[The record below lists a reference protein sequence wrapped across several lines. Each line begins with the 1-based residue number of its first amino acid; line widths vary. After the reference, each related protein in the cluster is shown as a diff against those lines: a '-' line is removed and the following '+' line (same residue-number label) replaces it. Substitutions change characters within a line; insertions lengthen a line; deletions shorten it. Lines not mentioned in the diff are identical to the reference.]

1 MCVETFFS
9 QNLCLKE
16 AKRLWFRQANKTNT
30 GTINTTWGS
39 YQKQFTWF
47 YNIFFIIRNTFLSF
61 LFFFLSLSPFFD
73 DLLVVRAWRKSW
85 SRSKSPGPRGKYGNS
100 CEYLQMVFNTRFQSF
115 HLFQFKT
122 NFMWNMLQ
130 WCFTNESLNDD
141 DIPILWKVEWV
152 KYSTWS

>member
-1 MCVETFFS
+1 MCCENISFSESLLERSKKTMVQAGKWNQCRYHKYHMRQLSETIYLVLQHFLYHQKYISFIFS
-9 QNLCLKE
+9 
-16 AKRLWFRQANKTNT
+16 
-30 GTINTTWGS
+30 
-39 YQKQFTWF
+39 
-47 YNIFFIIRNTFLSF
+47 
-61 LFFFLSLSPFFD
+61 FLSLSPFFD
-73 DLLVVRAWRKSW
+73 DFLVVRAWRKSW
-85 SRSKSPGPRGKYGNS
+85 SRSKSPGPRCRYGNN

-152 KYSTWS
+152 